1 MKAIK
6 VYIPLDELSQYIK
19 SKLPADE
26 LADIADCTLV
36 PLRIGFNESDMSV
49 EALIVAAKNGNVDN
63 KRYRMTDTQ
72 PQEEYE
78 QLTFDFGDE
87 V

>member
-19 SKLPADE
+19 GKLPADE

-36 PLRIGFNESDMSV
+36 PLRIGLNESDMSV
-49 EALIVAAKNGNVDN
+49 EALIVAAKNGDVDN
-63 KRYRMTDTQ
+63 KRYRMTEAKK
-72 PQEEYE
+72 EEYE

>member
-26 LADIADCTLV
+26 LADIADSTLV
-36 PLRIGFNESDMSV
+36 PLRIGLNESDMSV
-49 EALIVAAKNGNVDN
+49 EALVVVAKNGNIDN
-63 KRYRMTDTQ
+63 KRYRMTDAQ

-78 QLTFDFGDE
+78 QPTFDFGDE

>member
-26 LADIADCTLV
+26 
-36 PLRIGFNESDMSV
+36 PYKFWMSQPSILLEGETIPEVYTNFKIFV
-49 EALIVAAKNGNVDN
+49 EGYKTVHKPTIVNTNPKI
-63 KRYRMTDTQ
+63 
-72 PQEEYE
+72 
-78 QLTFDFGDE
+78 QLL
-87 V
+87 

>member
-36 PLRIGFNESDMSV
+36 PLRIGLNESDMSI

-63 KRYRMTDTQ
+63 RRYRMTDTQ